1 MNSVVPRDV
10 AYKSSVDF
18 KNPVLLQKFD
28 RLFRT
33 QTVTKKQATLMIA
46 GILYNLWN
54 LKLRKHQKQSK
65 SDYTICFCNHKTNSN
80 IHTKL
85 RFHVI

>member
-1 MNSVVPRDV
+1 MNSVVPREV

-33 QTVTKKQATLMIA
+33 QTVTKSQATLMIA
-46 GILYNLWN
+46 GILYN
-54 LKLRKHQKQSK
+54 
-65 SDYTICFCNHKTNSN
+65 F
-80 IHTKL
+80 
-85 RFHVI
+85 

>member
-46 GILYNLWN
+46 RIWYNFWN
-54 LKLRKHQKQSK
+54 SIFRKHEKFMFTPLSK
-65 SDYTICFCNHKTNSN
+65 GARGAPERPPKTA
-80 IHTKL
+80 H
-85 RFHVI
+85 

>member
-28 RLFRT
+28 RLLRT

-46 GILYNLWN
+46 GILYN
-54 LKLRKHQKQSK
+54 
-65 SDYTICFCNHKTNSN
+65 F
-80 IHTKL
+80 
-85 RFHVI
+85 

>member
-1 MNSVVPRDV
+1 MNSVVPREV

-33 QTVTKKQATLMIA
+33 QTVVKKQATLMIA
-46 GILYNLWN
+46 GILYNFWN
-54 LKLRKHQKQSK
+54 LNFRKHQNNLNLIIQFVFVITKQIQTS
-65 SDYTICFCNHKTNSN
+65 IQN
-80 IHTKL
+80 
-85 RFHVI
+85 